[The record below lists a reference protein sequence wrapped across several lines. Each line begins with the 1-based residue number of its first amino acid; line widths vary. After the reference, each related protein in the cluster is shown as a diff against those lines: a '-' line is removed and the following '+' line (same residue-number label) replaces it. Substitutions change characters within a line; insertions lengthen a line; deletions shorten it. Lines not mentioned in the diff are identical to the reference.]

1 MLRGYRQ
8 MIVVEDA
15 MWESYIRTDART
27 DQAIGTDAHTA
38 TDIFEELHVKD
49 VANERNPKKGSNDNG
64 CKVDASLDKMD
75 VSSTQSQPSNPNK
88 VDSTFP
94 KKKKKKKSSEARGS
108 NSSTSLIDAA
118 MLLGDNIRIVDL
130 ELRRS
135 IASEIEV
142 RNDHLRK

>member
-1 MLRGYRQ
+1 

-15 MWESYIRTDART
+15 MWESYIS
-27 DQAIGTDAHTA
+27 
-38 TDIFEELHVKD
+38 D

-94 KKKKKKKSSEARGS
+94 KKK
-108 NSSTSLIDAA
+108 
-118 MLLGDNIRIVDL
+118 
-130 ELRRS
+130 
-135 IASEIEV
+135 
-142 RNDHLRK
+142 